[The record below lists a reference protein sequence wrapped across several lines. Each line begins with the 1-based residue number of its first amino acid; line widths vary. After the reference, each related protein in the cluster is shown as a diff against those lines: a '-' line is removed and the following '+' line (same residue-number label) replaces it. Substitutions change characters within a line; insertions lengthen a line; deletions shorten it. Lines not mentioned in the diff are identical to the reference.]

1 MTTFVTG
8 TLNNQANQPNA
19 GNGAINYFTQASL
32 AYTAFMGSMKIAR
45 NNTGAMTDTLPDG
58 RTLPNGW
65 QITIYNIDS
74 ADAITVTPTLPSTI
88 TVGSTTGATMS
99 ITNSKSCTI
108 TCDGTNFL
116 ATTPV

>member
-8 TLNNQANQPNA
+8 TLNNQASQPYA

-65 QITIYNIDS
+65 HIDIYNIDGV
-74 ADAITVTPTLPSTI
+74 DAITVTPTVPSTI
-88 TVGSTTGATMS
+88 TFGSTTAASMT
-99 ITNSKSCTI
+99 ITNSKACTI
-108 TCDGTNFL
+108 TCDGTNYL
-116 ATTPV
+116 ATNPA